1 MELRCAKE
9 SGMQIESAGSD
20 LSFLERYPELLFL
33 LSYTPLTSSQRE
45 NSTINPKLNLDGV
58 DILYVYGIGVKDNY
72 EILKSWL
79 KQKKERRLIVLE
91 DELDAIYSFVH
102 AGGAEPFFLDP
113 QVVIHYLSH
122 DKIIDAHIE
131 EIVAVFP
138 SEQIEVVAIDSYRKR
153 RRFQQIRLTLLRRC
167 AVAHA
172 QLTESLYSH
181 KMLPNL
187 LCNIKRWHGSF
198 FATGLKGKFKN
209 IPAIICGAGPSL
221 QKSIIELKAL
231 EDRALIIAGG
241 STIAALSNQGIHPH
255 IGIALDPNPEEFDRL
270 KIASSFEMPLIYA
283 TRLQQDV
290 FNAINGER
298 GYLISGTGGPCERH
312 FETQMEI
319 NGDPIGPELGI
330 EAMSV
335 TTLAIALAV
344 EMGCNPILLNGIDLA
359 YTGMRRYS
367 EGIVPSSDVVFSEI
381 CKIKKAPERTLKRKD
396 IHGHY
401 VHTLVKWVMESE
413 CIASYAKGH
422 PNHRFINVSSE
433 GIGFPNIPN
442 VPLIEVIEKELT
454 LSQDL
459 RAWVHAQI
467 QMLSMPPL
475 KEKIEEEMEA
485 INASLH
491 RLKNIAE
498 QMVEELARVQAH
510 PDLAELTLPT
520 GKMTILEI
528 DFVEEKAFE
537 CLFPALGPAL
547 DKLLSRAFFV
557 QSNSTEEQKR
567 RSLIESKLA
576 KWKRWIEMIDSEI
589 ALFSH
594 F

>member
-1 MELRCAKE
+1 MQTE
-9 SGMQIESAGSD
+9 SVGS
-20 LSFLERYPELLFL
+20 SRFFERYPELFFL
-33 LSYTPLTSSQRE
+33 LSYTPLPPPETESFPLNQ
-45 NSTINPKLNLDGV
+45 KLNLDGV
-58 DILYVYGIGVKDNY
+58 DILYVYGIAIRSY
-72 EILKSWL
+72 EILESWL
-79 KQKKERRLIVLE
+79 KEKRERRLIFLE
-91 DELDAIYSFVH
+91 DELQAIH
-102 AGGAEPFFLDP
+102 GIIAEPFFLNP
-113 QVVIHYLSH
+113 QVVIHYLSQ
-122 DKIIDAHIE
+122 DKTIDTHIE
-131 EIVAVFP
+131 EIVAIFP
-138 SEQIEVVAIDSYRKR
+138 SERIEVVAIDSYRKK
-153 RRFQQIRLTLLRRC
+153 RRFQKMRLTLLRGC

-181 KMLPNL
+181 KMLSNL

-221 QKSIIELKAL
+221 EKSIIDLKAL

-255 IGIALDPNPEEFDRL
+255 IGVALDPNPEEFERL

-283 TRLQQDV
+283 TRLQHDV
-290 FNAINGER
+290 FNTINGHR
-298 GYLISGTGGPCERH
+298 GYLISGTGGPCEQH
-312 FETQMEI
+312 FEKQMEI
-319 NGDPIGPELGI
+319 KGDPIGPELGI

-335 TTLAIALAV
+335 TTLSIALAV
-344 EMGCNPILLNGIDLA
+344 EMGCNPILFNGIDLA

-367 EGIVPSSDVVFSEI
+367 EGVIPSSNVIFSEM

-413 CIASYAKGH
+413 CIASYAKQH

-442 VPLIEVIEKELT
+442 APLIEVIQNELT
-454 LSQDL
+454 LPQDL
-459 RAWVHAQI
+459 RAQVHAQI
-467 QMLSMPPL
+467 QMLQMPPL
-475 KEKIEEEMEA
+475 KEKIEEEMGA
-485 INASLH
+485 IFASLQ
-491 RLKNIAE
+491 RLKKIAE
-498 QMVEELARVQAH
+498 QMIEELERVQTH
-510 PDLAELTLPT
+510 PHLAELTLPT

-537 CLFPALGPAL
+537 CLFPTLGPAL

-557 QSNSTEEQKR
+557 QPDSTEQQNR
-567 RSLIESKLA
+567 CCHIEVKLA
-576 KWKRWIEMIDSEI
+576 KWRRWIEMIDSEI
-589 ALFSH
+589 AVFRKECKT
-594 F
+594 